1 MTLRDLIVG
10 ELIDIIEWLETSQ
23 DTMVWRFARPHNEIK
38 NGAQLI
44 VRPGQLAVF
53 VDQGTVADVFIPG
66 RHELS
71 TSNLPVLS
79 RLRGWKYGFH
89 SPFKAEVVFVSTRQ
103 FTGCKWG
110 TKAPIMTSD
119 PELGPV
125 RLRAFGTYAMRVSDP
140 EVFVRELVG
149 ANPTFDIDQ
158 ISDQLRDLMVAR
170 FSDLLGEQSTSVLK
184 LASQYDELGR
194 MTAARLVPELA
205 RFGIETTQFNVESI
219 ALPDEVAA
227 TLDQRTRMGLLGD
240 VGAYAQLQAA
250 DALRDAARNTGG
262 GAAAAGAA
270 MGVGLAVGQ
279 QLASTAN
286 SALHPT
292 VATPAASR
300 RGPPPLPPTAEFFM
314 AVDGKPQGP
323 LEVATLRQRV
333 GDGSLTRDTLVWRE
347 GMAQWASAGTVPE
360 VATLFG

>member
-1 MTLRDLIVG
+1 MTLRDLIAG

-23 DTMVWRFARPHNEIK
+23 DTMVWRFARPNNEIK

-53 VDQGTVADVFIPG
+53 VDQGNVADVFLPG
-66 RHELS
+66 RHEL
-71 TSNLPVLS
+71 TTANLPVLS

-103 FTGCKWG
+103 FQGCKWG
-110 TKAPIMTSD
+110 TKAPVMTTD

-125 RLRAFGTYAMRVSDP
+125 RLRAFGTYAVRVSDP
-140 EVFVRELVG
+140 EAFVRELVG
-149 ANPTFDIDQ
+149 ANHTFDIDQ

-170 FSDLLGEQSTSVLK
+170 FSDLLGEQATSVLA
-184 LASQYDELGR
+184 LASQYDELGAK
-194 MTAARLVPELA
+194 TAARLAPELA

-227 TLDQRTRMGLLGD
+227 TLDQRTRMNLLGD
-240 VGAYAQLQAA
+240 VGAYAQLQAP
-250 DALRDAARNTGG
+250 DALRDAARTPGG

-279 QLASTAN
+279 QLAGTVN

-292 VATPAASR
+292 IATPAAQR
-300 RGPPPLPPTAEFFM
+300 AAPPPIPPAAAFFM
-314 AVDGKPQGP
+314 ALDGKPVGP
-323 LEVATLRQRV
+323 FDIGALRQRV
-333 GDGSLTRDTLVWRE
+333 ADGSLTRDTLVWRE
-347 GMAQWASAGTVPE
+347 GMPQWAAASSVAE
-360 VATLFG
+360 VASLFG

>member
-23 DTMVWRFARPHNEIK
+23 DTMVWRFARPDNEIK

-53 VDQGTVADVFIPG
+53 VDQGTVADVFVPG
-66 RHELS
+66 RHEL
-71 TSNLPVLS
+71 TTENLPVLS
-79 RLRGWKYGFH
+79 RLKGWKYGFH

-110 TKAPIMTSD
+110 TKAPVMTSD

-125 RLRAFGTYAMRVSDP
+125 RLRAFGTYAVRVSDP

-149 ANPTFDIDQ
+149 ANPHFEIDQ
-158 ISDQLRDLMVAR
+158 LTDQLRDLMVAR
-170 FSDLLGEQSTSVLK
+170 FSDLLGEQATSVLA
-184 LASQYDELGR
+184 LASQYDALGAT
-194 MTAARLVPELA
+194 TAARLAPELA
-205 RFGIETTQFNVESI
+205 RFGLETTQFNVESI

-227 TLDQRTRMGLLGD
+227 TLDQRTRLNLLGD

-250 DALRDAARNTGG
+250 DALRDAARNTGSG
-262 GAAAAGAA
+262 IAGAGAA
-270 MGVGLAVGQ
+270 MGVGLAMGG
-279 QLASTAN
+279 QLAGTAN

-292 VATPAASR
+292 VAMPAMKRPA
-300 RGPPPLPPTAEFFM
+300 PPPLPPSAAFFM
-314 AVDGKPQGP
+314 AVDGRPEGP
-323 LEVATLRQRV
+323 LDLAALRQRV
-333 GDGSLTRDTLVWRE
+333 ADGSLRRDTLVWQE
-347 GMAQWASAGTVPE
+347 GMAQWAAASTVAE
-360 VATLFG
+360 VAGLFG